1 MPTKEKYALLSET
14 VKKEQRLK
22 GYYKQRSTKAGHISQ
37 IVSARK
43 CRAKQNNIPFTV
55 SLDYLISIATD
66 TCPVFET
73 PLSWTKSTG
82 FNTTKDN
89 FPSLDRIKPDLG
101 YIEGNVVWVS
111 YLANK
116 MKQNANPQQLHK
128 FANWIKNNIK
138 EK

>member
-1 MPTKEKYALLSET
+1 MPTKERYALLSET
-14 VKKEQRLK
+14 DKKQQRLK

-37 IVSARK
+37 IASARK

-55 SLDYLISIATD
+55 SLEYLVSIATD
-66 TCPVFET
+66 NCPVFGSS
-73 PLSWTKSTG
+73 LSWTKSTG
-82 FNTTKDN
+82 FNSTKDN
-89 FPSLDRIKPDLG
+89 FPSLDRIKPELG

-116 MKQNANPQQLHK
+116 MKQNANSEQLHK
-128 FANWIKNNIK
+128 FADWIKNNIK